1 MQRALITNKY
11 KTGNVPSSF
20 VKCVVCFL
28 PKRCYA
34 LGGLVFCPNVVG
46 IHCLLCF
53 LPTLRYNALCGLF
66 PAHTHFVA
74 MHCFLLLLFPPTS
87 LLCIVFFGSC
97 PRFVAVH
104 WFVFCPHFVA
114 MHCVVVVFLPPTSLL
129 CIVWFGSCPRIV
141 AVHCVVCFLPKR
153 RWYAWCGRFD
163 WFKHRKH

>member
-1 MQRALITNKY
+1 MPIDLYATALITNKY

-28 PKRCYA
+28 AETLLCIRWFGFFAQMSLVSIVYF
-34 LGGLVFCPNVVG
+34 VFCPRFDTMHCVV
-46 IHCLLCF
+46 CF
-53 LPTLRYNALCGLF
+53 LPT
-66 PAHTHFVA
+66 HT
-74 MHCFLLLLFPPTS
+74 L
-87 LLCIVFFGSC
+87 LLCIVFCCCCSHQPPCYALCFFGSC

-141 AVHCVVCFLPKR
+141 AVHCVVCFLPQTSLVCMV
-153 RWYAWCGRFD
+153 WPI
-163 WFKHRKH
+163 